1 MNYPR
6 NMTLEESER
15 WAYAT
20 GNTRDAQIFACGLE
34 ADESLDLENRKL
46 ESLLEE
52 EQRRVENWMHDAR
65 QAEELADD
73 RKKCIDDLKFKIR
86 RLLDSV

>member
-20 GNTRDAQIFACGLE
+20 GSTRDAEIFACSLE

-46 ESLLEE
+46 ESLL
-52 EQRRVENWMHDAR
+52 
-65 QAEELADD
+65 DD
-73 RKKCIDDLKFKIR
+73 RKKCIDNLKFKIR
-86 RLLDSV
+86 RLLDDV